1 MSCLSLIVV
10 KPISSYSRQKEGE
23 LKRRVSE
30 FRLKEEQTKERLQY
44 SEQEG
49 ATAITII
56 EDQVR
61 QESIIIIIE
70 DQVRIESNYNAVL
83 SLRTLCVRCG
93 GRCGGRVP
101 VCTGFICLSSSYP
114 PRDSASPLPPHPNL
128 NRSTE

>member
-1 MSCLSLIVV
+1 MLPVFPFSCLVFMSCLSLIVV

-70 DQVRIESNYNAVL
+70 DQVRIESIIMPYYLCARCVYVVL
-83 SLRTLCVRCG
+83 R
-93 GRCGGRVP
+93 
-101 VCTGFICLSSSYP
+101 
-114 PRDSASPLPPHPNL
+114 
-128 NRSTE
+128 

>member
-1 MSCLSLIVV
+1 MLPVFPFSCLVFMSCLSLIVV
-10 KPISSYSRQKEGE
+10 KPLSSYSRQKEGE

-61 QESIIIIIE
+61 QESNIMPYYLCARC
-70 DQVRIESNYNAVL
+70 VYVV
-83 SLRTLCVRCG
+83 RTLCVCVWA
-93 GRCGGRVP
+93 CTYLYICHPNITPP
-101 VCTGFICLSSSYP
+101 VT
-114 PRDSASPLPPHPNL
+114 LPPLCPRTL
-128 NRSTE
+128 I

>member
-1 MSCLSLIVV
+1 MLPVFPFSCLVFMSCLSLIVV

-61 QESIIIIIE
+61 QEST
-70 DQVRIESNYNAVL
+70 YNAVL
-83 SLRTLCVRCG
+83 SVCVRCVYVAL
-93 GRCGGRVP
+93 R
-101 VCTGFICLSSSYP
+101 
-114 PRDSASPLPPHPNL
+114 
-128 NRSTE
+128 